1 MTSASISAPPN
12 KHPLKYKPKKPHA
25 NAGNKHAQRG
35 PAPRVPVFVRL
46 DPAALATLKHQAAQR
61 GLSQSDTVALSL
73 SLLKSSPMT
82 SPDDLN
88 DIARAAVD
96 SIHGARA
103 PSSFN
108 DDERDEWRETADRLF
123 LVACQAIS
131 RDINEATAKV
141 AALGAVRTATK

>member
-1 MTSASISAPPN
+1 MKS
-12 KHPLKYKPKKPHA
+12 KPKKPKHG
-25 NAGNKHAQRG
+25 NAGNTHAQRG
-35 PAPRVPVFVRL
+35 PARRVPLSVRL
-46 DPAALATLKHQAAQR
+46 DPEALSLLKHQAAQR
-61 GLSQSDTVALSL
+61 GLSQSDTVIHALNVF
-73 SLLKSSPMT
+73 KSSPMT

-131 RDINEATAKV
+131 RDMNEATAKDS
-141 AALGAVRTATK
+141 ALGAVRTATK